1 MRNYAILSFGLIL
14 ILSACKTTEQ
24 KKSNG
29 KKDETIYVV
38 SAYESAYTR
47 RADLINTKLFLT
59 PLWKK
64 REMKGKAEITFKQH
78 FYPSD
83 SVTFNARGMTINS
96 VTLVNG
102 NDRISLKYNYDSLLL
117 TIRLPRTYLSEEII
131 TVSIDYISNP
141 ESLDIGGSSAI
152 NSDKGLYFVDVDS
165 VDESRPTQLWTQ
177 GETQSN
183 SVWFPT
189 IESPEQKTTTEIF
202 ITTDSAF
209 KTLSNGLLL
218 ETINNN
224 NGTFTWHWK
233 QDFPAAPYLVM
244 IAVGDFAIIKDKW
257 NGIEV
262 SYYVDPAYE
271 KYARQTFGKTPEMM
285 TFFSKLLGITYPWQK
300 YSQIVVHDFVSG
312 AMENVT
318 AVVHGTNMHQDPGT
332 YIDDNYEHY
341 ISHELFHHWF
351 GNMVTCRS
359 WSNVTLNEGF
369 ANYAEYLWME
379 YKYGKTVAE
388 SHLVEELRIYLRS
401 TDKSDPALIRYQFED
416 REDMYDRVSY
426 NKGGCVLHM
435 LRNYLGDSA
444 FFKGCN
450 LYLTQNKFSSAEADN
465 LRHAFEKVSGE
476 DLNWFFN
483 QWYYRGGHPI
493 LNVSYKWNNALKK
506 EIITIK
512 QVQDLNT
519 NPLYKLPLDIDF
531 YFENS
536 IERKKIIVTKN
547 IQEFEFSFDEK
558 PKVVSVDAERV
569 LVGAVITDRPEEE
582 TIYLYDHSTH
592 VRDRSQAVTTFGF
605 VSDDNS
611 QKSQM
616 IRRALKDPAEV
627 VRKEAI
633 IYASIIFQ
641 NNPESIK
648 ELLFDVALHDSSTEI
663 RSTALQRMK
672 TYYKAEECMPVF
684 EKCLTDK
691 SHRVV
696 ATAFGELNDK
706 DPVRGAEV
714 AVQLESDSS
723 SQVLTKLAT
732 YYADNDTTDLIRI
745 YKKAFR
751 YGDRWDKYSV
761 LEDVAKYG
769 GSHYNLKVIKASI
782 DLIANEA
789 RGSAFDHYK
798 TISIEV
804 LSEVR
809 EKLLNSSLSFSKNES
824 RWLKYNKGMTKD
836 EITLEL
842 ADFQLYIE
850 GKQTAITNDK

>member
-1 MRNYAILSFGLIL
+1 MRNYLILSFGLIL
-14 ILSACKTTEQ
+14 FLSACKSTEPS
-24 KKSNG
+24 KSKG
-29 KKDETIYVV
+29 SKDQTVYVV
-38 SAYESAYTR
+38 PSYEGAYTK

-141 ESLDIGGSSAI
+141 ESLDIGGSPAI

-165 VDESRPTQLWTQ
+165 VDDSRPTQLWTQ

-189 IESPEQKTTTEIF
+189 IESTEQKTTTEIF

-244 IAVGDFAIIKDKW
+244 IAIGDFAIVKDKW

-262 SYYVDPAYE
+262 SYYVDPPYA
-271 KYARQTFGKTPEMM
+271 KYARQTFGNTPEMM
-285 TFFSKLLGITYPWQK
+285 TFFSKLTGITYPWQK

-318 AVVHGTNMHQDPGT
+318 AVVHGTNMHQDPGS

-341 ISHELFHHWF
+341 VSHELFHHWF

-388 SHLVEELRIYLRS
+388 SHLVDDLRIYLRS
-401 TDKSDPALIRYQFED
+401 TDKADPALIRYQFED

-450 LYLTQNKFSSAEADN
+450 LYLSQNKFSSAEADN

-483 QWYYRGGHPI
+483 QWFYRGGHPI
-493 LNVSYKWNNALKK
+493 LNVSYYWDDAKKK
-506 EIITIK
+506 EIVKIK

-519 NPLYKLPLDIDF
+519 NPLYKLPLDVDF
-531 YFENS
+531 YFGNS
-536 IERKKIIVTKN
+536 IERKKIVVTKSV
-547 IQEFEFSFDEK
+547 QEFEFPFSEK

-569 LVGAVITDRPEEE
+569 LVGPVITDRPEEE
-582 TIYLYDHSTH
+582 VIYLYDHSKH

-605 VSDDNS
+605 VEDMNS
-611 QKSQM
+611 PKSLM
-616 IRRALKDPAEV
+616 IKRALKDPAEV

-641 NNPESIK
+641 NDPESIK
-648 ELLFDVALHDSSTEI
+648 DLLFDVALHDSSTEI
-663 RSTALQRMK
+663 RRTALERMK
-672 TYYKAEECMPVF
+672 TYYKAEDCIPIF
-684 EKCLTDK
+684 ETCLKDK

-696 ATAFGELNDK
+696 ATAFDQLKDK
-706 DPVRGAEV
+706 DPIKGAQV
-714 AVQLESDSS
+714 ALQLEADSS
-723 SQVLTKLAT
+723 SEVLTRLAT
-732 YYADNDTTDLIRI
+732 YYADNDSTDFIRI
-745 YKKAFR
+745 YKKA
-751 YGDRWDKYSV
+751 YLVADRWDKYSI
-761 LEDVAKYG
+761 LEDIGKYG
-769 GSHYNLKVIKASI
+769 ANHYNVNVIKNAV
-782 DLIANEA
+782 DLISNDA
-789 RGSAFDHYK
+789 RGSSSDHYK
-798 TISIEV
+798 NICVEV
-804 LSEVR
+804 LSEMR
-809 EKLLNSSLSFSKNES
+809 ETLNKASLTFAKNES
-824 RWLKYNKGMTKD
+824 RWLKYNSGSSKD
-836 EITLEL
+836 EISLKL
-842 ADFQLYIE
+842 ADFQFYIE
-850 GKQTAITNDK
+850 GKQTAITKDK